1 MAKIRVGIVG
11 VGNCASSLVQGI
23 EYYAKARS
31 DERVPGLMH
40 VDVGP
45 YHVSDIEFTCAF
57 DVDTNKVGLD
67 LAEAIWVEPN
77 NTTKFADVPAT
88 GLKVSRGHT
97 YDGLGQFY
105 KEIVTE
111 SELPPVDVAKM
122 LRDTKT
128 DVLINYLPVGSEQA
142 ARFYAEQAL
151 EAGVAFINCMP
162 VFIATNEDW
171 AQRFTKHNIPIIGD
185 DIKSQLG
192 ATISHRV
199 LSKLFEDRGVVIDH
213 TYQLNF
219 GGNMDFK
226 NMLERERLKSKKISK
241 TQSVTSQIHGG
252 IDAEDIHI
260 GPSDHVPWLK
270 DRKWAYI
277 RIEGREFGDVPI
289 SMELKL
295 EVWDSPNSAGVVID
309 AVRCA
314 KLALDRGI
322 GGPLLA
328 SSSYFMKS
336 PPVQYSDSEAHDLV
350 EAFIAGDDSEGKTNG
365 QIRLTSNGHSEKLNG
380 FSVEAEPA
388 VRRRP

>member
-1 MAKIRVGIVG
+1 MSKVRVAIVG
-11 VGNCASSLVQGI
+11 VGNCASSLIQGV
-23 EYYAKARS
+23 EYYAKART
-31 DERVPGLMH
+31 DEPVPGLMH
-40 VDVGP
+40 VEVGP
-45 YHVSDIEFTCAF
+45 YHVSDVEFSCAF
-57 DVDTNKVGLD
+57 DVDSNKVGLD
-67 LAEAIWVEPN
+67 LSEAIWAEPN
-77 NTTKFADVPAT
+77 NTIKFADVPPL
-88 GLKVSRGHT
+88 GVPVQRGHT
-97 YDGLGQFY
+97 YDGLGEFY
-105 KEIVTE
+105 RQMVTE
-111 SELPPVDVAKM
+111 SPLPPVDVARV

-151 EAGVAFINCMP
+151 EAGVALINCMP

-171 AQRFTKHNIPIIGD
+171 AQRFTKHGLPIIGD
-185 DIKSQLG
+185 DIKSQVG

-199 LSKLFEDRGVVIDH
+199 LSKLFENRGVVIDH

-241 TQSVTSQIHGG
+241 TQSVTSQITNG
-252 IDAEDIHI
+252 IDSEDIHI

-277 RIEGREFGDVPI
+277 RIEGREFGDIPI

-314 KLALDRGI
+314 KLAMDRGI
-322 GGPLLA
+322 GGPLIGPSA
-328 SSSYFMKS
+328 YFMKS
-336 PPVQYSDSEAHDLV
+336 PPVQYNDSEALDLV
-350 EAFIAGDDSEGKTNG
+350 EDFIAGTAIPIAALNG
-365 QIRLTSNGHSEKLNG
+365 HNGHRSNGHHVSL
-380 FSVEAEPA
+380 EADTA
-388 VRRRP
+388 LRRSP

>member
-1 MAKIRVGIVG
+1 MSKIRVGIIG
-11 VGNCASSLVQGI
+11 VGNCASSLIQGI

-31 DERVPGLMH
+31 DEKVPGLMH
-40 VDVGP
+40 VDLGP

-57 DVDTNKVGLD
+57 DVDTNKVGID
-67 LAEAIWVEPN
+67 LADAIWVEPN
-77 NTTKFADVPAT
+77 NTVKFADVPQT
-88 GLKVSRGHT
+88 GVKVQRGHT
-97 YDGLGQFY
+97 YDGLGHFY
-105 KEIVTE
+105 RGVVTE
-111 SELPPVDVAKM
+111 SDLPPVDVAQV
-122 LRDTKT
+122 LRETKT

-142 ARFYAEQAL
+142 ARFYAEEAL
-151 EAGVAFINCMP
+151 EAGTAFINCMP

-171 AQRFTKHNIPIIGD
+171 AQRFTKRGVPIIGD

-226 NMLERERLKSKKISK
+226 NMLERERLQSKKISK
-241 TQSVTSQIHGG
+241 TQSVTSQISGG

-277 RIEGREFGDVPI
+277 RIEGREFGDIPI

-314 KLALDRGI
+314 KVALDRGI

-328 SSSYFMKS
+328 PSAYFMKS
-336 PPVQYSDSEAHDLV
+336 PPVQYSDAEAHDLV
-350 EAFIAGDDSEGKTNG
+350 EAFIDEPVPSAGMNG
-365 QIRLTSNGHSEKLNG
+365 NGHGGSISL
-380 FSVEAEPA
+380 EADSTISS
-388 VRRRP
+388 R

>member
-1 MAKIRVGIVG
+1 MAKVRVGIIG

-23 EYYAKARS
+23 EYYAKARP
-31 DERVPGLMH
+31 EEMVPGLMH
-40 VDVGP
+40 VNLGP

-67 LAEAIWVEPN
+67 LSEAIWTEPN
-77 NTTKFADVPAT
+77 NTIKFADVPAT
-88 GLKVSRGHT
+88 SVTVQRGHT
-97 YDGLGQFY
+97 YDGLGQY
-105 KEIVTE
+105 YRDTVTE
-111 SELPPVDVAKM
+111 SELPPVDVAKV

-162 VFIATNEDW
+162 VFIATKEDW
-171 AQRFTKHNIPIIGD
+171 AQRFTMKGIPIVGD
-185 DIKSQLG
+185 DIKSQVG

-219 GGNMDFK
+219 GGNMDFM
-226 NMLERERLKSKKISK
+226 NMLERERLQSKKISK
-241 TQSVTSQIHGG
+241 TQSVTSQISNG
-252 IDAEDIHI
+252 IDASDIHI
-260 GPSDHVPWLK
+260 GPSDHVPWLR

-277 RIEGREFGDVPI
+277 RIEGREFGDVPVN
-289 SMELKL
+289 MELKL

-328 SSSYFMKS
+328 PSAYFMKS
-336 PPVQYSDSEAHDLV
+336 PPVQYADSEASELL
-350 EAFIAGDDSEGKTNG
+350 EAFIRGDVETVPPARTNG
-365 QIRLTSNGHSEKLNG
+365 VSGNGHRNGRHLN
-380 FSVEAEPA
+380 PINL
-388 VRRRP
+388 RR

>member
-1 MAKIRVGIVG
+1 MSKVRVAIAG
-11 VGNCASSLVQGI
+11 VGNCASSLIQGV
-23 EYYAKARS
+23 EYYAKARA

-40 VDVGP
+40 VNLGE

-57 DVDTNKVGLD
+57 DVDANKVGLD

-77 NTTKFADVPAT
+77 NTVKFSDVPKL
-88 GLKVSRGHT
+88 GVEVLRGHT
-97 YDGLGQFY
+97 YDGLGEY
-105 KEIVTE
+105 YRGVVTE
-111 SELPPVDVAKM
+111 SELPPCDVAKV
-122 LRDTKT
+122 LRDTQT

-151 EAGVAFINCMP
+151 EAGAAFINCMP
-162 VFIATNEDW
+162 VFIATNEEW
-171 AQRFTKHNIPIIGD
+171 AARFTKRGVPIIGD
-185 DIKSQLG
+185 DIKSQIG

-199 LSKLFEDRGVVIDH
+199 LSKLFEDRGAVIDH

-226 NMLERERLKSKKISK
+226 NMLERSRLQSKKISK
-241 TQSVTSQIHGG
+241 TQSVTSQISAG

-277 RIEGREFGDVPI
+277 RIEGREFGDIPV

-309 AVRCA
+309 AIRCA
-314 KLALDRGI
+314 KLALDRGM
-322 GGPLLA
+322 GGPLIGPSA
-328 SSSYFMKS
+328 YFMKS
-336 PPVQYSDSEAHDLV
+336 PPVQYPDPEAHDLV
-350 EAFIAGDDSEGKTNG
+350 EAFIHGKSTVDTRITLNG
-365 QIRLTSNGHSEKLNG
+365 NGHHAAAK
-380 FSVEAEPA
+380 EAAFLP
-388 VRRRP
+388 PSP

>member
-1 MAKIRVGIVG
+1 MSKIRVGIIG
-11 VGNCASSLVQGI
+11 AGNCASSLIQGV
-23 EYYAKARS
+23 EFYSKARS

-40 VDVGP
+40 VDLGP
-45 YHVSDIEFTCAF
+45 YHVSDLEFTCAF
-57 DVDTNKVGLD
+57 DVDANKVGLD
-67 LAEAIWVEPN
+67 LSEAIWVEPN
-77 NTTKFADVPAT
+77 NTIKFSDVPET
-88 GLKVSRGHT
+88 GVEVLRGHT
-97 YDGLGQFY
+97 YDGLGRY
-105 KEIVTE
+105 YREIVTE
-111 SELPPVDVAKM
+111 SPLPPVDVAKT
-122 LRDTKT
+122 LRETRT

-171 AQRFTKHNIPIIGD
+171 AQRFTSHGIPIIGD

-199 LSKLFEDRGVVIDH
+199 LSKLFEDRGLIIDH

-226 NMLERERLKSKKISK
+226 NMLETERLQSKKISK
-241 TQSVTSQIHGG
+241 TQSVTSQISAG
-252 IDAEDIHI
+252 IDNEDIHI

-277 RIEGREFGDVPI
+277 RIEGREFGDIPV

-328 SSSYFMKS
+328 PSAYFMKS
-336 PPVQYSDSEAHDLV
+336 PPVQYSDAEAHDLV
-350 EAFIAGDDSEGKTNG
+350 EAFIEGTIELG
-365 QIRLTSNGHSEKLNG
+365 VSSNGHSNNG
-380 FSVEAEPA
+380 FSLDVEPA
-388 VRRRP
+388 ARREP

>member
-1 MAKIRVGIVG
+1 MGKIRVGIIG
-11 VGNCASSLVQGI
+11 VGNCASSLIQGV

-31 DERVPGLMH
+31 DEKVPGLMH
-40 VDVGP
+40 VDLGP

-57 DVDTNKVGLD
+57 DVDTNKVGID
-67 LAEAIWVEPN
+67 LADAIWVDPN
-77 NTTKFADVPAT
+77 NTVKFADVPQT
-88 GLKVSRGHT
+88 GVKVQRGHT
-97 YDGLGQFY
+97 YDGLGHFY
-105 KEIVTE
+105 RGVVTE
-111 SELPPVDVAKM
+111 SDLPPVDVAQV
-122 LRDTKT
+122 LRETKT

-142 ARFYAEQAL
+142 ARFYAEEAL
-151 EAGVAFINCMP
+151 EAGTAFINCMP

-171 AQRFTKHNIPIIGD
+171 AQRFTKRGVPIIGD

-226 NMLERERLKSKKISK
+226 NMLERERLQSKKISK
-241 TQSVTSQIHGG
+241 TQSVTSQISGG

-277 RIEGREFGDVPI
+277 RIEGREFGDIPI

-314 KLALDRGI
+314 KVALDRGI

-328 SSSYFMKS
+328 PSAYFMKS
-336 PPVQYSDSEAHDLV
+336 PPVQYSDAEAHDLV
-350 EAFIAGDDSEGKTNG
+350 EAFIDEPVPSAGMNG
-365 QIRLTSNGHSEKLNG
+365 NGHGGSISL
-380 FSVEAEPA
+380 EADSTISS
-388 VRRRP
+388 R